1 MMAKFINYNPDD
13 LKYLASV
20 YSESSKQ
27 IAELMKRVDDQNQ
40 KYLGQYSI
48 NSICL
53 ILDDWEKI
61 RTQLDRSKN
70 NLDEITAKLIQTNEE
85 WERVSNSLS

>member
-1 MMAKFINYNPDD
+1 MAKFINYNPDD